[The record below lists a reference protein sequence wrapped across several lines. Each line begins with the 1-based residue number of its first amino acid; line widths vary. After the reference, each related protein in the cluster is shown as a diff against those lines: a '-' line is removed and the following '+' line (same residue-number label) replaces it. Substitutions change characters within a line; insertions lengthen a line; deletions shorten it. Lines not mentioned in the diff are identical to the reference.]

1 MKFRSVI
8 ELGGKTATGIRV
20 PDEVVEELGG
30 GRRPAVTVTVG
41 DYSYRSTVA
50 QMGGVF
56 LVPLSAEHR
65 TAAGLAAGD
74 AVEVD
79 LELDVAPREVTVPAE
94 LAQTLATDDVAR
106 QFYDSMSFTHRKEWA
121 RWVGE
126 SKRAET
132 RNDRAVKALQ
142 ALRAGQRQR

>member
-20 PDEVVEELGG
+20 PDEVVEQLGG

-41 DYSYRSTVA
+41 NYSYRSTVA
-50 QMGGVF
+50 PMGGVF

-74 AVEVD
+74 EVEVD

-94 LAQTLATDDVAR
+94 LLQALATDDGAR

-126 SKRAET
+126 TKRAET
-132 RNDRAVKALQ
+132 RTERAEKALE
-142 ALRAGQRQR
+142 APRAGQRQR